1 MPELS
6 YTRFTTG
13 QQSPKMR
20 RKDAQRRHKAKLRR
34 RRLDRGLTPKLP
46 AVRPHKPLNRS

>member
-6 YTRFTTG
+6 YTRHTTG

-34 RRLDRGLTPKLP
+34 RRANRNLSPKLGMTP
-46 AVRPHKPLNRS
+46 PRKPLNRS